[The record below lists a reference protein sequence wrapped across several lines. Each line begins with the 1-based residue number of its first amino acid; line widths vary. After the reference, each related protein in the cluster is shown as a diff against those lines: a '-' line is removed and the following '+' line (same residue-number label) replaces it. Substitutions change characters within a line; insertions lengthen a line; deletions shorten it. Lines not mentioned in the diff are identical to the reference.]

1 MGAVNLLWL
10 KNINKEG
17 MAMLGMKYDRN
28 CVEEDFGGEN
38 PGGWQETVEEW
49 FRINEREQQYVY
61 MKSQPKNEK
70 YANGSV
76 GARVRLMVRGGCL
89 PVRGSKGMDW
99 KYDDDLCVCV
109 GQKKQRSMCFLSV
122 NAMTW

>member
-1 MGAVNLLWL
+1 M
-10 KNINKEG
+10 
-17 MAMLGMKYDRN
+17 
-28 CVEEDFGGEN
+28 EEDFGGEN

-99 KYDDDLCVCV
+99 KYDDESLCVWDKRNRDPCA
-109 GQKKQRSMCFLSV
+109 F
-122 NAMTW
+122 